1 MVVGQG
7 LNDEKGADI
16 PVEIPVLPTEVG
28 RSEKTMTIIQEEDM
42 EETIQHNGTLTYQ
55 SMNNPGVTCATAVFD
70 TGVSRELPKNN
81 KQQHQSKKVKN
92 NFYIQN

>member
-42 EETIQHNGTLTYQ
+42 EETI
-55 SMNNPGVTCATAVFD
+55 
-70 TGVSRELPKNN
+70 
-81 KQQHQSKKVKN
+81 
-92 NFYIQN
+92 